1 MTEDIAARLK
11 AEWFARFD
19 EILEN
24 GKTIPSSNLKCL
36 ELCEARCC
44 ARLGMREMNPG
55 EIASPVVVLL
65 PFEME
70 YLIQKTGVARDKFRC
85 WPVQLSPELTIE
97 VGMFDLGKPCPF
109 LDGKLL
115 CRIHSHNPLD
125 CRTFPLLPFRDEN
138 DRLAWVLGENC
149 PSLSY
154 LSPRFVEAVKNVW
167 RDLYPLIPKE
177 WWDLYAFADTWTGW
191 PDPHAGTDM
200 GKP

>member
-44 ARLGMREMNPG
+44 ARVGMREMSAG

-70 YLIQKTGVARDKFRC
+70 YLIQKTGISRDKFRC
-85 WPVQLSPELTIE
+85 WLVPLTPELTIE
-97 VGMFDLGKPCPF
+97 VGMFDEHPAFSKERPVPVKEQVFILQFFSVSCAGIRLRIKR
-109 LDGKLL
+109 LDK
-115 CRIHSHNPLD
+115 CRI
-125 CRTFPLLPFRDEN
+125 
-138 DRLAWVLGENC
+138 
-149 PSLSY
+149 
-154 LSPRFVEAVKNVW
+154 
-167 RDLYPLIPKE
+167 
-177 WWDLYAFADTWTGW
+177 
-191 PDPHAGTDM
+191 
-200 GKP
+200 